1 MQITALVDNI
11 SYEQDLGAEHGLSL
25 YIETGAHKI
34 LFDMGQTELF
44 AENAEKLGIDL
55 ADVDM
60 AVLSHGHYD
69 HGGGLRRFLQIN
81 QKAPVYLS
89 RYAFNL
95 LYHGPVKY
103 IGLDQSIREEVT
115 RTGRLRYTPEQMGIG
130 ERLTLYSCNDRK
142 RISPLDSAGLEVEIR
157 GERSSDDLCKGE
169 RVPDDLCM
177 GERVP
182 DDFCHEQYL
191 LVEEEGRRILFS
203 GCSHKGIFNIV
214 EWLRPDVLIGGF
226 HFSKLP
232 LDDTLAG
239 YAQRLD
245 RTGTV
250 FYTGHCTGKAQFDFM
265 KGYMGKLHYLSVGQR
280 IQV

>member
-115 RTGRLRYTPEQMGIG
+115 LTGRLRYTPEQMEIG

-142 RISPLDSAGLEVEIR
+142 RISPLDSAGLEVEIDLIIEENGVLYPIEIKKNTQAKSIMTSAFTVLDQIPGKKR
-157 GERSSDDLCKGE
+157 G
-169 RVPDDLCM
+169 M
-177 GERVP
+177 GAVV
-182 DDFCHEQYL
+182 CN
-191 LVEEEGRRILFS
+191 
-203 GCSHKGIFNIV
+203 C
-214 EWLRPDVLIGGF
+214 PDVGALRENI
-226 HFSKLP
+226 L
-232 LDDTLAG
+232 
-239 YAQRLD
+239 
-245 RTGTV
+245 
-250 FYTGHCTGKAQFDFM
+250 
-265 KGYMGKLHYLSVGQR
+265 
-280 IQV
+280 QVPVWYI